1 MIGYISKIADMF
13 LFPITVFPPLIQ
25 ILILSFVFSIITS
38 FYKKKVFSNRNVI
51 EVKEKI
57 NAITKKIN
65 ILRNKNEKEFNRVM
79 EELTNANIKLIKENI
94 KVAIFSLLIGILF
107 FSWVSFNYS
116 SYYVYLPFSF
126 PNKVS
131 LIYVYAILCLVLTLI
146 IDKMLGV
153 GLKWR

>member
-1 MIGYISKIADMF
+1 MIVYISKIADIF
-13 LFPITVFPPLIQ
+13 LFPITIFPPLIQ
-25 ILILSFVFSIITS
+25 ILILSLAFSIITS
-38 FYKKKVFSNRNVI
+38 FYKKKVFSNRNFVEI
-51 EVKEKI
+51 KEKI
-57 NAITKKIN
+57 DAISKKIN
-65 ILRNKNEKEFNRVM
+65 MLKDKNKKEFNRLMGEVAD
-79 EELTNANIKLIKENI
+79 ANIKLIKENI

-131 LIYVYAILCLVLTLI
+131 LIYVYAILCLVLTFI

-153 GLKWR
+153 R